1 MIKYTLK
8 YTTAPQRQLLSY
20 FKGDNY
26 VEFADYVLDFYLEC
40 GIDHY
45 TRPIIAKPAVHEVQL
60 ASAPSEPEC
69 TLEQREIVPLA
80 HLSAPSETKVP
91 ITCTPQVSNHEPHQ
105 PSNTPITPPSE
116 ICDPT
121 TLPEVP
127 LEDIILP
134 LVSDDLKHLSH
145 ISVPIPELPTTS
157 EAQNTMLP
165 MVRDDLK
172 HPAHQNAMATLV
184 SDDFKHLL
192 HISAP
197 ILELPS
203 TSEAQNTMLP
213 MVRDD
218 LKHPAH
224 QNMMAALVSDD
235 LKHLSQISA
244 PILELPTKSEAQN
257 ATLPMVRDDLKHPV
271 HQNTTA
277 AVVSC

>member
-1 MIKYTLK
+1 
-8 YTTAPQRQLLSY
+8 
-20 FKGDNY
+20 
-26 VEFADYVLDFYLEC
+26 
-40 GIDHY
+40 
-45 TRPIIAKPAVHEVQL
+45 VQL

-80 HLSAPSETKVP
+80 HLSTPPETKVP
-91 ITCTPQVSNHEPHQ
+91 ITCTPQVSNREPHQ

-116 ICDPT
+116 IRDPT
-121 TLPEVP
+121 TLPEAP

-134 LVSDDLKHLSH
+134 LVSDDLKHLLH

-157 EAQNTMLP
+157 EAQN
-165 MVRDDLK
+165 
-172 HPAHQNAMATLV
+172 AT
-184 SDDFKHLL
+184 
-192 HISAP
+192 
-197 ILELPS
+197 
-203 TSEAQNTMLP
+203 LP

-235 LKHLSQISA
+235 LKHLLQISA